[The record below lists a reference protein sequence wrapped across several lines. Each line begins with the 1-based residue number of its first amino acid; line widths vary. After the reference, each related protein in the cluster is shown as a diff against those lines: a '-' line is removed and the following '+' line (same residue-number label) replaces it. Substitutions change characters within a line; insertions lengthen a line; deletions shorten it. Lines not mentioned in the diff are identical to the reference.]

1 MRLIAT
7 KVKFSDFLN
16 QVYNECQKKFLAFLK
31 EELEKA
37 LIEFRDQEIIGTPRY
52 HRGNIRKRWG
62 FRIRK
67 VIETPIGFLEN
78 VRIPRVRNAYQEI
91 CLFTDRYV
99 KRFDLLKEA
108 MLEMYIS
115 GMSTRRIS
123 ALSRKLFST
132 GLSASCI
139 SHLKDFVEEQLKKM
153 RQSKIESDIRILV
166 VDGVYGRFRLSKRKG
181 VCLVAIG
188 VDFSGKAH
196 LLDWLGCESES
207 RANWRKLFRRLK
219 QRGLWQVELLVSDDA
234 RGAVGA
240 YQDVWTNSS
249 AHQLCLWHFQR
260 ELYQKLHDRSW
271 RKRMQFHKQY
281 WEIFAPDEK
290 EECNRRAEH
299 FIRTWED
306 EKDMIDCFH
315 RNWSKLT
322 VYLDYPEQW
331 RYRIRTVNLAEN
343 FFSHFQTF
351 LKRFPGWLDKSHIEI
366 LLALYVKS
374 RKVFRINKDEFYKQ
388 EIPTYI
394 INFNTIT

>member
-7 KVKFSDFLN
+7 KVKFSNFLN

-166 VDGVYGRFRLSKRKG
+166 VDGVYGRFRLRKRN
-181 VCLVAIG
+181 AIG
-188 VDFSGKAH
+188 EPNTSSEHGKM
-196 LLDWLGCESES
+196 
-207 RANWRKLFRRLK
+207 RK
-219 QRGLWQVELLVSDDA
+219 
-234 RGAVGA
+234 
-240 YQDVWTNSS
+240 
-249 AHQLCLWHFQR
+249 
-260 ELYQKLHDRSW
+260 
-271 RKRMQFHKQY
+271 
-281 WEIFAPDEK
+281 I
-290 EECNRRAEH
+290 
-299 FIRTWED
+299 
-306 EKDMIDCFH
+306 
-315 RNWSKLT
+315 
-322 VYLDYPEQW
+322 
-331 RYRIRTVNLAEN
+331 
-343 FFSHFQTF
+343 
-351 LKRFPGWLDKSHIEI
+351 
-366 LLALYVKS
+366 
-374 RKVFRINKDEFYKQ
+374 
-388 EIPTYI
+388 
-394 INFNTIT
+394 